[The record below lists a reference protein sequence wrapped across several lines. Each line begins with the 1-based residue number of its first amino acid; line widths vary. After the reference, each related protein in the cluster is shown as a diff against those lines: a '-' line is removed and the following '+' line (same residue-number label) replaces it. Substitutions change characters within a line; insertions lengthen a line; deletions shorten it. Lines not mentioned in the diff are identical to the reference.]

1 MSLLNAK
8 PFNESLT
15 LVALDEMDSFS
26 MGDLL
31 SRIFDYLDEPEN
43 KKKNRIFNSKNTQ
56 PSEIVY
62 KVTEFLRVLGYE
74 STYDEAWQNGLLSGD
89 RKVIY
94 PIYYYLLANL
104 KLLTKRAYLG
114 KYMVSIE
121 IPIDYSEDP
130 DIKRII

>member
-1 MSLLNAK
+1 
-8 PFNESLT
+8 
-15 LVALDEMDSFS
+15 MDSFS
-26 MGDLL
+26 LGDLL

-56 PSEIVY
+56 PAEIVY
-62 KVTEFLRVLGYE
+62 KVTEFLRILAYE
-74 STYDEAWQNGLLSGD
+74 SSFDENWQNGLLGGD

-114 KYMVSIE
+114 KYMVSI
-121 IPIDYSEDP
+121 
-130 DIKRII
+130 